1 MGLKLKIV
9 EKITN
14 KKFID
19 YLRNQDKEIGGGDV
33 LKSFEYNIEE
43 LENSLEKRITNK
55 INNNDSIP
63 YINIKHFLDRY
74 LNATKFK
81 FVDLSNGLVSCI
93 NSRSFSGALTISRTI
108 LENVA
113 MLHLKSSEFIKLLN
127 NKNYVKLLH
136 ELLKMNVRSQ
146 STYRVKDYKRTHIN
160 DALRHFS
167 KKIGTDDIDT
177 FNLYDNI
184 SERVHPSPSSF
195 MMYIDTS
202 NKKEN
207 KYQTSFSLNSK
218 DIQGYYGFIS
228 LTLID
233 IVLTIQDLYPQ
244 IQKDLINFLKDS
256 RLEID
261 IHFKNNSA
269 DTKKHN
275 ELIKQFNK

>member
-1 MGLKLKIV
+1 V

-14 KKFID
+14 KQFID
-19 YLRNQDKEIGGGDV
+19 YLRNQDKEMDGGDV

-55 INNNDSIP
+55 IDNHDSIP

-113 MLHLKSSEFIKLLN
+113 MLHLKSSEFIKCLE
-127 NKNYVKLLH
+127 NKKYVKLLH
-136 ELLKMNVRSQ
+136 ELLKMNVRYQ
-146 STYRVKDYKRTHIN
+146 KTYRVKDYKRTHIN
-160 DALRHFS
+160 DALRHFNR
-167 KKIGTDDIDT
+167 KLGKDDDA
-177 FNLYDNI
+177 FYLYDNI

-195 MMYIDTS
+195 MMYIDTN

-207 KYQTSFSLNSK
+207 RYQNSFSLNSK
-218 DIQGYYGFIS
+218 DIQGFYSFIA
-228 LTLID
+228 LTMVD
-233 IVLTIQDLYPQ
+233 IVLTIQDLYPK
-244 IQKDLINFLKDS
+244 IQKDLINYLKDS
-256 RLEID
+256 KLEID

-269 DTKKHN
+269 DNKKHN
-275 ELIKQFNK
+275 ELINQFNT

>member
-1 MGLKLKIV
+1 VGLKLKIV

-14 KKFID
+14 KQFID
-19 YLRNQDKEIGGGDV
+19 YLRNQDKEMGGGDV

-43 LENSLEKRITNK
+43 LENSLERRITNK
-55 INNNDSIP
+55 IDNHDSIP

-113 MLHLKSSEFIKLLN
+113 MLHLKSSEFIKCLE
-127 NKNYVKLLH
+127 NKKYVKLLH
-136 ELLKMNVRSQ
+136 ELLKMNVRYQ
-146 STYRVKDYKRTHIN
+146 KTYRVKDYKRTHIN
-160 DALRHFS
+160 DALRHFNR
-167 KKIGTDDIDT
+167 KLGKDDA
-177 FNLYDNI
+177 FYLYDNI

-195 MMYIDTS
+195 MMYIDTN

-207 KYQTSFSLNSK
+207 RYQNSFSLNSK
-218 DIQGYYGFIS
+218 DIQGFYSFIA
-228 LTLID
+228 LTMVD
-233 IVLTIQDLYPQ
+233 IVLTIQDLYPK
-244 IQKDLINFLKDS
+244 IQKDLINYLKDS
-256 RLEID
+256 KLEID

-269 DTKKHN
+269 DNKKHN
-275 ELIKQFNK
+275 ELINQFNT

>member
-1 MGLKLKIV
+1 MA
-9 EKITN
+9 
-14 KKFID
+14 
-19 YLRNQDKEIGGGDV
+19 GGDV

-55 INNNDSIP
+55 IDNHDSIP

-113 MLHLKSSEFIKLLN
+113 MLHLKSSEFIKCLE
-127 NKNYVKLLH
+127 NKKYVKLLH
-136 ELLKMNVRSQ
+136 ELLKMNVRYQ
-146 STYRVKDYKRTHIN
+146 KTYRVKDYKRTHIN
-160 DALRHFS
+160 DALRHFNR
-167 KKIGTDDIDT
+167 KLGKDDDV
-177 FNLYDNI
+177 FYLYDNI

-195 MMYIDTS
+195 MMYIDTN

-207 KYQTSFSLNSK
+207 RYQNSFSLNSK
-218 DIQGYYGFIS
+218 DIQGFYSFIA
-228 LTLID
+228 LTMVD
-233 IVLTIQDLYPQ
+233 IVLTIQDLYPK
-244 IQKDLINFLKDS
+244 IQKDLINYLKDS
-256 RLEID
+256 KLEID

-269 DTKKHN
+269 DNKKHN
-275 ELIKQFNK
+275 ELINQFNT